1 VRLVLDTNVLIAALV
16 ADGLCRDLVKRRV
29 LAHELFVSEGMLQEL
44 AEKMRVKFGRDAEA
58 VPLFAAYRDRAQMV
72 EPRTLNA
79 PVCRDPDDDLI
90 LATAVAARAD
100 VIVTGDD
107 DLLTLSAFEAVRILS
122 PRQFLEMLDQGMAH

>member
-1 VRLVLDTNVLIAALV
+1 VP
-16 ADGLCRDLVKRRV
+16 DLVKRRV
-29 LAHELFVSEGMLQEL
+29 LAHELFVSEGMLREL
-44 AEKMRVKFGRDAEA
+44 AEKLRVKFDRDAEA

-72 EPRTLNA
+72 EPQTLNA

-100 VIVTGDD
+100 VIVTDD
-107 DLLTLSAFEAVRILS
+107 DLLTLGVFEAVRILS